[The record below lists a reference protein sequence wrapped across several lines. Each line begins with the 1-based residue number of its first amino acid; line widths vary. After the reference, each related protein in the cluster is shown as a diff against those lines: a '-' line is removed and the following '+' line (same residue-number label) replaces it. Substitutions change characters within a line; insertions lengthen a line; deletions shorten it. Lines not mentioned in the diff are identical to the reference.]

1 MQNQIFVPH
10 TDRMDT
16 SVDYFVIQVE
26 HRDDGGLLRRTQSR
40 SLTDT
45 EIHSFYNF
53 TGCAPVMVLL
63 QKTSQIFLL

>member
-45 EIHSFYNF
+45 EIHSF
-53 TGCAPVMVLL
+53 L
-63 QKTSQIFLL
+63 